1 MAVIALDIGGTKVE
15 GAVVA
20 PDGSIMVSLRTLHG
34 DRVGLAV
41 GEEAA
46 EMVGSL
52 LVQAKALD
60 VDITAVGVCVP
71 GIVNREAGSVWAPNI
86 PGWECFP
93 LRDVLLRVLPH
104 DVPVFIDSDR
114 SCCIYGETW
123 LGAAAGVQNAV
134 FVAVGTGIGLG
145 IKIDGHVLHGFGDIV
160 GAGGWLALKPPYHN
174 KYDACGCLEYYASGN
189 GIGARARDLLA
200 QGHTGCMLPG
210 AKSVDEITSHDVFA
224 AYDADDDVARAVLH
238 RAVELWGM
246 LAANLVSLLN
256 PEVIVWGGGVFGPA
270 TRFIDDIRTEAA
282 KWAQPV
288 AMEQVRL
295 IASRT
300 THNAILSGA
309 AYIALNHN
317 SL

>member
-1 MAVIALDIGGTKVE
+1 
-15 GAVVA
+15 
-20 PDGSIMVSLRTLHG
+20 
-34 DRVGLAV
+34 
-41 GEEAA
+41 
-46 EMVGSL
+46 
-52 LVQAKALD
+52 
-60 VDITAVGVCVP
+60 
-71 GIVNREAGSVWAPNI
+71 
-86 PGWECFP
+86 
-93 LRDVLLRVLPH
+93 
-104 DVPVFIDSDR
+104 
-114 SCCIYGETW
+114 
-123 LGAAAGVQNAV
+123 
-134 FVAVGTGIGLG
+134 
-145 IKIDGHVLHGFGDIV
+145 
-160 GAGGWLALKPPYHN
+160 
-174 KYDACGCLEYYASGN
+174 
-189 GIGARARDLLA
+189 
-200 QGHTGCMLPG
+200 MLPG

-300 THNAILSGA
+300 PHNAILSGA
-309 AYIALNHN
+309 AYIALTHN